1 METNYLELATN
12 AIAIELVKSTHENQ
26 NAPVHTVNE
35 RVSHWEISAVTIHGT
50 PIEEWCAQFGLNLDY
65 LKRWRTQFKTKKEAL
80 PSVVEAFAEWF
91 SYFYCPE
98 HNWSE
103 PEEVLDRLYAAV
115 DSLKAGN

>member
-35 RVSHWEISAVTIHGT
+35 KVSHWEISAITIHGT
-50 PIEEWCAQFGLNLDY
+50 PIEEWCAEFGLNFDY
-65 LKRWRTQFKTKKEAL
+65 LKQWSTRFKTKKEAL
-80 PSVVEAFAEWF
+80 PSVVESFAEAF
-91 SYFYCPE
+91 SFFYCPE

-115 DSLKAGN
+115 DSLKAGK

>member
-12 AIAIELVKSTHENQ
+12 AIAIELVKSSHENQ

-50 PIEEWCAQFGLNLDY
+50 PIEEWCAQFGLNLAH
-65 LKRWRTQFKTKKEAL
+65 LKRWRTRFKTKKEAL
-80 PSVVEAFAEWF
+80 PDVIEAFAEAF
-91 SYFYCPE
+91 SYFYCPD

-115 DSLKAGN
+115 DSLKAGK